1 MRCWTLLQFAGTRT
15 FIFHVVP
22 AHPSCIYTE
31 LCYIVHDAFGDLSTV
46 WDIESIVTWIVCCPF
61 FHNSPPNCTFGYN
74 SNRDKFEDSA
84 SYLAVS
90 KQTRTGVFSVWILH
104 HVWVFF
110 CFFFFCC
117 RNYQPQPNSPQVAL
131 CGCGVKDLARVPIS
145 ASLHKQTKMP
155 NASRTQRGD
164 TELSLALSRKRR
176 QLETVDA
183 LNSSHSLS
191 LSSDWVLLP
200 SHPTSRTR
208 VGIFT
213 PEIQPV
219 DLAY

>member
-1 MRCWTLLQFAGTRT
+1 MRCRTYLQICRNQDIYLSRGFCAPVMYLHWALLHCSRCDWWLIDCMGHRIHCHLDCVLSILPQLASELHFFWIQFKSGQ
-15 FIFHVVP
+15 
-22 AHPSCIYTE
+22 
-31 LCYIVHDAFGDLSTV
+31 V
-46 WDIESIVTWIVCCPF
+46 WGLRIS
-61 FHNSPPNCTFGYN
+61 
-74 SNRDKFEDSA
+74 
-84 SYLAVS
+84 LAVS

-104 HVWVFF
+104 RVLVFF
-110 CFFFFCC
+110 SCC

-145 ASLHKQTKMP
+145 ASSQTNTQTKMP
-155 NASRTQRGD
+155 NASRTQCGD
-164 TELSLALSRKRR
+164 TELSLALSRKWR

-183 LNSSHSLS
+183 LNSSHS

-200 SHPTSRTR
+200 SHPTSRTW